1 METAHPK
8 WDKIWTEKREKNFD
22 TGCVL
27 PALLKMINDGDI
39 PKGRALVPGVYMDI
53 EMYMYI
59 EVYVYIEM
67 YMYIEMHM
75 SIEMYMYIEMYMSIE
90 M

>member
-8 WDKIWTEKREKNFD
+8 WESIWREKREKNFD

-39 PKGRALVPGVYMDI
+39 PEGRALVPGLYMNID
-53 EMYMYI
+53 
-59 EVYVYIEM
+59 
-67 YMYIEMHM
+67 
-75 SIEMYMYIEMYMSIE
+75 
-90 M
+90 